1 MRDKSSSYVCIYKRS
16 EETTLSLL
24 SGRRSR
30 NLKDNEIT
38 STRDGNLNNKYI
50 YIYIYIYVRLRQYRD
65 TRFNAVA
72 FN

>member
-50 YIYIYIYVRLRQYRD
+50 YIYVRLRQYRD